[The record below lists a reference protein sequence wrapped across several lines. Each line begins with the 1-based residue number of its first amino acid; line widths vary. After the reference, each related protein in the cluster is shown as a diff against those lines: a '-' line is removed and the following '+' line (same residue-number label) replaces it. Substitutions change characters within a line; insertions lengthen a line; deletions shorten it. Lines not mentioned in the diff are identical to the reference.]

1 MTEHIVEEVGDEFY
15 SIKVDGTRDPTGRE
29 NISIVLRFID
39 AHTSEIRERLLTIAT
54 AEEGDAKTL
63 TQTVISELTKA
74 GLSTD
79 KILSQVYD
87 GASVMSGKHG
97 GVQKLLQEEL
107 KREIPYVHCF
117 NHQLHLV
124 VVQAMSAEQPVIDFF
139 SVCNL
144 LYKFI
149 RRPTVAVHYKGE
161 TLKRLLDQR
170 WTGHLATVQVIS
182 KAHEN
187 ISQLLTEL
195 DTHLFPADVRVEAV
209 GLLRAI
215 SKPSFRFIALLM
227 SKILT
232 LFEAPNRLLQS
243 KDMDLHTAVQ
253 LVNAATKCIEG
264 LRTETEFSTLWD
276 QCAEPEDNPQSKRR
290 RTETNTR
297 LQDFV
302 VEQSVGAR
310 IDQENTAKQQRL
322 RLYYGCIDAVCG
334 EMARRFGERNSAL
347 IESLASLDPESDT
360 FLDAEKVRPL
370 LDLTGTKLIDAEFV
384 VARQFLRTQMEG
396 STRAEDENWTVK
408 TLFTTFHKTLEAMP
422 SVMVAFKSAL
432 TFGAS
437 TATCENSFSVITGGV
452 CCIHGRP
459 TSSSSVLRRT

>member
-1 MTEHIVEEVGDEFY
+1 MSTLVTEHIVEEVGDEFY

-215 SKPSFRFIALLM
+215 S
-227 SKILT
+227 
-232 LFEAPNRLLQS
+232 
-243 KDMDLHTAVQ
+243 
-253 LVNAATKCIEG
+253 
-264 LRTETEFSTLWD
+264 
-276 QCAEPEDNPQSKRR
+276 
-290 RTETNTR
+290 
-297 LQDFV
+297 
-302 VEQSVGAR
+302 
-310 IDQENTAKQQRL
+310 
-322 RLYYGCIDAVCG
+322 
-334 EMARRFGERNSAL
+334 
-347 IESLASLDPESDT
+347 
-360 FLDAEKVRPL
+360 
-370 LDLTGTKLIDAEFV
+370 
-384 VARQFLRTQMEG
+384 
-396 STRAEDENWTVK
+396 
-408 TLFTTFHKTLEAMP
+408 
-422 SVMVAFKSAL
+422 
-432 TFGAS
+432 
-437 TATCENSFSVITGGV
+437 
-452 CCIHGRP
+452 
-459 TSSSSVLRRT
+459 

>member
-1 MTEHIVEEVGDEFY
+1 M
-15 SIKVDGTRDPTGRE
+15 
-29 NISIVLRFID
+29 
-39 AHTSEIRERLLTIAT
+39 
-54 AEEGDAKTL
+54 
-63 TQTVISELTKA
+63 
-74 GLSTD
+74 
-79 KILSQVYD
+79 YD

-149 RRPTVAVHYKGE
+149 RRPTVACHYIGE

-232 LFEAPNRLLQS
+232 LFEPANSSNQ
-243 KDMDLHTAVQ
+243 K
-253 LVNAATKCIEG
+253 IWI
-264 LRTETEFSTLWD
+264 STHLSNW
-276 QCAEPEDNPQSKRR
+276 CH
-290 RTETNTR
+290 
-297 LQDFV
+297 
-302 VEQSVGAR
+302 
-310 IDQENTAKQQRL
+310 
-322 RLYYGCIDAVCG
+322 
-334 EMARRFGERNSAL
+334 
-347 IESLASLDPESDT
+347 
-360 FLDAEKVRPL
+360 KVR
-370 LDLTGTKLIDAEFV
+370 
-384 VARQFLRTQMEG
+384 
-396 STRAEDENWTVK
+396 
-408 TLFTTFHKTLEAMP
+408 
-422 SVMVAFKSAL
+422 
-432 TFGAS
+432 
-437 TATCENSFSVITGGV
+437 
-452 CCIHGRP
+452 
-459 TSSSSVLRRT
+459 